1 MMKHKGYVGVAKID
15 AEAGVI
21 RGRVIN
27 TRDVITFQGRSVE
40 EARQAF
46 VDSVEDYLE
55 FCATRGE
62 VPDKPYS
69 GRLLVRITPKLHKTL
84 AVQAGRRGKSLNA
97 YIDGLLTAAA
107 EGRAARSDADD
118 PGGVAKRAAGAAEAP
133 AAKPRRREEADR

>member
-1 MMKHKGYVGVAKID
+1 MMTHKGYVGVAKID
-15 AEAGVI
+15 AEAGLI

-69 GRLLVRITPKLHKTL
+69 GRLLVRIKPNLHKEL
-84 AVQAGRRGKSLNA
+84 AVLAARRGKSLNA
-97 YIDGLLTAAA
+97 YIDGLLSAAA
-107 EGRAARSDADD
+107 GGRAAHA
-118 PGGVAKRAAGAAEAP
+118 AKSAP
-133 AAKPRRREEADR
+133 AKPRRRKPPGR